1 MNLLLKIIE
10 GPNKGAEAALVEG
23 VPVTLGKDE
32 DCDIVL
38 ADATMPGKTTVAAT
52 ADGVSLD
59 GAPLPLLHVKALG
72 ATSLA
77 VGPAD
82 EPWGPLVW
90 EAPEAS
96 PRPEAPSTAEKAPE
110 PSAAKGKEEE
120 GKESGEEK
128 KEGGHGCLSFLLLL
142 LVALAIL
149 GWWRR
154 EDIKR
159 EYARMTGRGT
169 TRPTAQKALPL
180 GSATLPEVA
189 SKYHLE
195 LKGNTLSGNLATRG
209 ERLAATAEAYS
220 AMPGAELDLSDD
232 ESFHA
237 AAADAL
243 FVLTEGALGVSEA
256 KDRVLTLSGAASSPE
271 ELHAVLRALAVELP
285 KMREVDA
292 SHVRLTAGAPA
303 LPIAAEPAGAA
314 TPAAGSRAR
323 RTGAALPAMALP
335 VCGILT
341 KPYPCLVLRDGRRV
355 FEGAE
360 FHGAT
365 VVRIN
370 ADSVTLSDVSGREF
384 TWKP

>member
-23 VPVTLGKDE
+23 VPVTLGKDD

-38 ADATMPGKTTVAAT
+38 ADATMPGKTTVTAT

-59 GAPLPLLHVKALG
+59 GAPLPLLRVKTLG

-90 EAPEAS
+90 EAAEPS
-96 PRPEAPSTAEKAPE
+96 PRPEAAPAAGKDPE
-110 PSAAKGKEEE
+110 PSAAEAKEEDGKED
-120 GKESGEEK
+120 EEK
-128 KEGGHGCLSFLLLL
+128 EKEGGHGCLSLLILLLI
-142 LVALAIL
+142 ALAIL
-149 GWWRR
+149 GWWMRD
-154 EDIKR
+154 DIKR
-159 EYARMTGRGT
+159 EYARMAGRGN
-169 TRPTAQKALPL
+169 TRPTAQKAPL
-180 GSATLPEVA
+180 FGGATLPEVA
-189 SKYHLE
+189 SKYHLKLE
-195 LKGNTLSGNLATRG
+195 GNTLSGNLATRG

-256 KDRVLTLSGAASSPE
+256 KDRVLKLSGASASPE

-292 SHVRLTAGAPA
+292 SNVRFTAGTPAPLTATEPADPAPA
-303 LPIAAEPAGAA
+303 AGYRNRRTGAA
-314 TPAAGSRAR
+314 TPAV
-323 RTGAALPAMALP
+323 ALP

-365 VVRIN
+365 VVRID
-370 ADSVTLSDVSGREF
+370 ADSVTLSDAAGKEF